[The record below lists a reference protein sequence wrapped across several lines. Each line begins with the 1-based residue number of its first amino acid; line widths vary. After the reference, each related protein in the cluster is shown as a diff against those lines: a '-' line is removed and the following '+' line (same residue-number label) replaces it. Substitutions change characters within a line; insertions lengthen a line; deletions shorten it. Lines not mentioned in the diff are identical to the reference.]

1 MADWILLTCVAE
13 GSSFIT
19 SERLDWPVPLTG
31 EVFLDLRPEDRAES
45 RAVEFELQTDFS
57 GNFSAFSSDGRFS
70 LAFLHSD
77 EVEGRRLLTGAVTR
91 HRADG
96 EDVHAFTAVLKT

>member
-1 MADWILLTCVAE
+1 MSDWILLTCVAE
-13 GSSFIT
+13 GSPFIV
-19 SERLDWPVPLTG
+19 SDRLDWPVPLTG
-31 EVFLDLRPEDRAES
+31 EVFLSLRPADGAEAQ
-45 RAVEFELQTDFS
+45 AVEFELQTDFS

-77 EVEGRRLLTGAVTR
+77 EIEGRRLLTGAVTR
-91 HRADG
+91 HRPDG